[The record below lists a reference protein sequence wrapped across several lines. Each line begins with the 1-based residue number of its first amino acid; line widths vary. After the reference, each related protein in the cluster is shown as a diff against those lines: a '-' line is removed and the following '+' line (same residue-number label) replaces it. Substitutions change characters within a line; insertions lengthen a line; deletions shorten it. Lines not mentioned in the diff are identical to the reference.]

1 MGTKVMIFMLGTLTV
16 LLILLG
22 VYGRTMDTKMLIFT
36 PIISVAS
43 GIFLLALYRSVA
55 NKLQGIWQQWRD
67 TYTWS
72 RDDLNTKALIR
83 AFVIEV
89 VFQRKLYRDD
99 RLRWARHIFIYWGFV
114 GLWIFDGIF
123 FFFTKILNLQPRH
136 PFHLFLDFG
145 LDLYGGVLLLGLSVA
160 LIRAYF
166 VRGSKGSIYNDTPA
180 VSLLFV
186 VTATGFFLEALR
198 LVSVPYE
205 PYMSWSFLGLAL
217 ASALGSLNW
226 PWASVY
232 EVTWIFHAVIAS
244 VSIAYIPLSRMVHI
258 FAVPLGRL
266 LESQQEMLAV
276 KIQSI
281 GRGLMGK

>member
-1 MGTKVMIFMLGTLTV
+1 MGTEVMIFMLGMLTV

-22 VYGRTMDTKMLIFT
+22 VYGRTFDTKMLIFT

-43 GIFLLALYRSVA
+43 GIFLLALYRNVA

-67 TYTWS
+67 TWS
-72 RDDLNTKALIR
+72 RDDLDIGALGQT
-83 AFVIEV
+83 FVIEV
-89 VFQRKLYRDD
+89 LFQRKLYRDD

-114 GLWIFDGIF
+114 GLLVFDGIF

-180 VSLLFV
+180 VSLLIV

-198 LVSVPYE
+198 LASVPYE
-205 PYMSWSFLGLAL
+205 SYMSWSFLGLAL
-217 ASALGSLNW
+217 ANSLRGLNW

-232 EVTWIFHAVIAS
+232 EGTWIFHAVIAS
-244 VSIAYIPLSRMVHI
+244 VTIAYIPLSRMVHI

-266 LESQQEMLAV
+266 FESQQKILAD
-276 KIQSI
+276 KIRSL
-281 GRGLMGK
+281 GRGLMGR

>member
-1 MGTKVMIFMLGTLTV
+1 MGTEVMIFMLGTLTI

-36 PIISVAS
+36 LIISVAS

-67 TYTWS
+67 TWS
-72 RDDLNTKALIR
+72 RDDLDIGALGGT
-83 AFVIEV
+83 FVIEV
-89 VFQRKLYRDD
+89 LFQRKLYRDD
-99 RLRWARHIFIYWGFV
+99 RLRWARHIFIYWGSV
-114 GLWIFDGIF
+114 GLWIFDVIF
-123 FFFTKILNLQPRH
+123 FFFTKMLNLQPRH

-145 LDLYGGVLLLGLSVA
+145 LDLYGGVLLLGLTVA

-166 VRGSKGSIYNDTPA
+166 VRGSNGSIYNDTPA

-198 LVSVPYE
+198 LAAVPFE
-205 PYMSWSFLGLAL
+205 SYMSWSFLGLAL
-217 ASALGSLNW
+217 ANALRGLNW
-226 PWASVY
+226 QWAPVY
-232 EVTWIFHAVIAS
+232 EGTWIFHAVIAS
-244 VSIAYIPLSRMVHI
+244 VAIAYIPLSRMVHI

-266 LESQQEMLAV
+266 LESQQEMLAA